1 MRRAG
6 AILVGLA
13 AVVAASFWLL
23 PRRPVPP
30 TRQPSPLTAQPS
42 QTLPQRLAA
51 AGLKVGQPVFI
62 RIIKESSEL
71 EVWMAPLTHA
81 PYKLLHTYPI
91 CRWSGRLGPKLREG
105 DGQSPEGFYAVT
117 RTALNPN
124 SAYHL
129 SFNLGY
135 PNAYDRAHGRTGSL
149 LMVHGDCKSVGCY
162 AMTDAGIEEIY
173 TLVDAALVAG
183 QPNIPVHIF
192 PFRMTDAQMRLT
204 SLGQKFDRTLA
215 QLGQF
220 GSEPSLGY
228 DARAAF
234 WANLKDGWE
243 LFETAR
249 IPPTVMACGQKTEVV
264 YRFGDHTHK
273 SCVQITG
280 GSNAQ

>member
-6 AILVGLA
+6 AILVVLA
-13 AVVAASFWLL
+13 ALVVAALWLV
-23 PRRPVPP
+23 PRRPSPQRQPP
-30 TRQPSPLTAQPS
+30 TQQAVTLAQK
-42 QTLPQRLAA
+42 LAA
-51 AGLKVGQPVFI
+51 AGLKAGQPVFI

-71 EVWMAPLTHA
+71 ELWMAPTIAMPH
-81 PYKLLHTYPI
+81 KLLHTYPI

-117 RTALNPN
+117 RAALNPH

-162 AMTDAGIEEIY
+162 AMTDAGIDEIY

-192 PFRMTDAQMRLT
+192 PFRMTDTPMRLR
-204 SLGQKFDRTLA
+204 SLGQVFAQSDERT
-215 QLGQF
+215 
-220 GSEPSLGY
+220 
-228 DARAAF
+228 AF

-243 LFETAR
+243 LFETAQM
-249 IPPTVMACGQKTEVV
+249 PPAVAACGPKLDVI
-264 YRFGDHTHK
+264 YRFGDNRADR
-273 SCVQITG
+273 SCVPITG
-280 GSNAQ
+280 PIFGP